1 MEKLDAWATDARNCP
16 SDHHPIA
23 LQGLPTRPL
32 SRTLI
37 PGTDY
42 CVMPLVFPMPPLA
55 PLTAHV
61 LAITFAGAYV
71 GSIYLSKHARLAGRP
86 RDDPAVIKARLRAV
100 ALATLAC
107 CAAIVAVLAAL
118 VPAHTPHVSPPPS
131 PGNSALTT
139 TGTQRTAAILDT
151 ARVRLGLT
159 LAHLRPAHFLLT
171 PLLFLGPLSA
181 RALAAPSYTALYADA
196 AALAREAGGTW
207 VGARN
212 LLVAPLTEE
221 AVFRACV
228 LAAYQLAGLG
238 RGAGVGASPLAFGL
252 AHVHHAWEVWTRY
265 GRTPAAARRAAISST
280 VQLAYTTAF
289 GAYTALLF
297 LRTGSLLPPLAAHA
311 WCNALGLPSL
321 AGDLAAVT
329 PPEFHPTRTL
339 PRTLKTRVKRGTVR
353 VCYVVGLL
361 GFVFALRGWG
371 EAWLG
376 VGEGEESLYWARFV
390 RRREGTVVFY

>member
-1 MEKLDAWATDARNCP
+1 MHRNQNPEATV
-16 SDHHPIA
+16 
-23 LQGLPTRPL
+23 L
-32 SRTLI
+32 SRALSSPALT
-37 PGTDY
+37 Y
-42 CVMPLVFPMPPLA
+42 RAMPLVFPVPPLA
-55 PLTAHV
+55 PFTAHV

-107 CAAIVAVLAAL
+107 CAAITAVLAAL
-118 VPAHTPHVSPPPS
+118 VPAHTPH
-131 PGNSALTT
+131 
-139 TGTQRTAAILDT
+139 RTAAVLDT

-159 LAHLRPAHFLLT
+159 LAHLRLAHFLLT

-181 RALAAPSYTALYADA
+181 RALAAPSCASLFADA

-228 LAAYQLAGLG
+228 LAAYQLAGFG
-238 RGAGVGASPLAFGL
+238 RGAGVGISPFAFGL

-265 GRTPAAARRAAISST
+265 GRTPAAARRAAILGT

-311 WCNALGLPSL
+311 WCNTFGLPSL

-329 PPEFHPTRTL
+329 LPEFHPTRPV

-371 EAWLG
+371 DAWLG
-376 VGEGEESLYWARFV
+376 AGDGAESLYWTRFV